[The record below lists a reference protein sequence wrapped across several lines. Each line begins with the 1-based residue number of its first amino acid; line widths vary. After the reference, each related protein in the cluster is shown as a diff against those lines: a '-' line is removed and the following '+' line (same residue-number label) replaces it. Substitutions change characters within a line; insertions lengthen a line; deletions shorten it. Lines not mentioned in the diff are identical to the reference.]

1 MVDDEDG
8 PPGALVQY
16 HRSHLEGQFVHA
28 RHIAHARNS
37 HRRHVPNSIVDQ
49 GVNYVLDVALRL
61 FLDCFAL
68 FSLFQSVFC
77 LHIAYLT
84 QLFLRKGKQAL
95 IYLQAS
101 AVALTSFVVVT
112 QAHQRHVFFDH
123 QTTAC
128 FFGRGLRA
136 KHAPRGVAGLHWESA
151 SKCSR

>member
-112 QAHQRHVFFDH
+112 QAHQRHFFSTIKLLRVFSVG
-123 QTTAC
+123 AC
-128 FFGRGLRA
+128 EP